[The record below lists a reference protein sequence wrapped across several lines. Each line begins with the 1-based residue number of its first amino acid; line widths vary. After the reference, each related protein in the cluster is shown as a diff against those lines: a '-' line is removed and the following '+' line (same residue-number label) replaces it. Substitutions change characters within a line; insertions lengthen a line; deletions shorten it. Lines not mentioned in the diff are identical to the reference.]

1 MRPRAW
7 YVKWR
12 NQFAPIRWR
21 WTRVILALH
30 GSGVVLSLA
39 APLIKFIPDELLSA
53 PISSGGTRP
62 WIRWGDVTA
71 GVVVIV
77 PFVIITPSAL
87 LFAFKYLRW
96 QKRARSLQGRL
107 CGNCLHDLRGLGDAG
122 TCPECGQPFSLD
134 QLRLYWKGVE
144 IPPTP

>member
-1 MRPRAW
+1 MRAHAW
-7 YVKWR
+7 YVHWR

-30 GSGVVLSLA
+30 GSAVVLSLA
-39 APLIKFIPDELLSA
+39 TPLIRFIPNELLSA
-53 PISSGGTRP
+53 PISSGGTGLP
-62 WIRWGDVTA
+62 IRWGDVTA
-71 GVVVIV
+71 GAAVLG

-96 QKRARSLQGRL
+96 QKRARSLQGRM

-122 TCPECGQPFSLD
+122 TCPECGHPFSLD
-134 QLRLYWKGVE
+134 QLRRYWKGVE